1 MIIVVL
7 LLYLAVTITLG
18 VARRSSDAVEDTPP
32 PPTQTLR
39 PTFENTA
46 TASLT
51 SSATPPA
58 TTTQVPPATMTPTVQ
73 PSPTMAPSPTPSL
86 EPPPTPTVGSVTHR
100 VQRGENLIG
109 IAARYGTTVRA
120 IVRANGL
127 ANPDVIF
134 IGQKLII
141 PLPTQPAPT
150 PTPSG

>member
-1 MIIVVL
+1 MIIMVL

-18 VARRSSDAVEDTPP
+18 VTRRSSGALEDTP

-58 TTTQVPPATMTPTVQ
+58 TSTSTPPATMTPTVQ
-73 PSPTMAPSPTPSL
+73 PSPTMAPSPTLSL
-86 EPPPTPTVGSVTHR
+86 EPPATPTVGTATHK

-127 ANPDVIF
+127 ANPDVIY
-134 IGQKLII
+134 IGQKLVI

-150 PTPSG
+150 ATPSG